1 MSTALC
7 RRHRR
12 PDVVVANTTRPGEK
26 GQHLIAPGPLRASV
40 AALAVGAA
48 LLAAGC
54 GGGNGKGEPP
64 KVVTKTFVSFGDSY
78 VRATEPRA
86 NYGKNTELRVDG
98 SPPVRAYIQ
107 FQPFGLSGKVERAIL
122 RFYAL
127 STSTDGFQVKSTS
140 GSWSEARLTFDNAPS
155 VGKVIGLSGSLSKD
169 HWREID
175 VTRLVRSATETVRLA
190 LVALGPTELALASRE
205 TPNRAP
211 QLIVESRRAEASA
224 AAR

>member
-12 PDVVVANTTRPGEK
+12 PDVVVASTTRPGEK
-26 GQHLIAPGPLRASV
+26 GQHIIAPGPVRASV

-54 GGGNGKGEPP
+54 GGGNGKAEPP
-64 KVVTKTFVSFGDSY
+64 KLVSKTFVSFGDSY

-98 SPPVRAYIQ
+98 SPTVRTYLA
-107 FQPFGLSGKVERAIL
+107 FQPFGLPGKIVTATL

-127 STSTDGFQVKSTS
+127 STSTDGFQVRSTS
-140 GSWSEARLTFDNAPS
+140 GSWSESRLTFDNAPS

-169 HWREID
+169 HWRSID
-175 VTRLVRSATETVRLA
+175 VKGLVRSPTATVRMA
-190 LVALGPTELALASRE
+190 LVSLGPTELALASRE
-205 TPNRAP
+205 TPSRAP
-211 QLIVESRRAEASA
+211 QLIFESRRAEGSA